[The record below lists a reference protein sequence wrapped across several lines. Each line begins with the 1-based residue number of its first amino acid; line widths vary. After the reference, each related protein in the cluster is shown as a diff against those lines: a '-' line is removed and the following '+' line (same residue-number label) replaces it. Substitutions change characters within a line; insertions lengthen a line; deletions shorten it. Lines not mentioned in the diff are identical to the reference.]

1 MLATRYDSFS
11 YRDWLEEFLE
21 TVSSML
27 PTGLKLIAVFVKGGE
42 IGNFKTIVPII
53 TDG

>member
-1 MLATRYDSFS
+1 MLATLYDSFS

-27 PTGLKLIAVFVKGGE
+27 PTGLTLIAVFVKGGE

-53 TDG
+53 ADG